1 MELALTST
9 SAITKRITRWRPSE
23 AEMCKVLI
31 ADDSEIMRTAIRKML
46 QEESHIDVVGEA
58 SSFAD
63 TMQKIAS

>member
-1 MELALTST
+1 
-9 SAITKRITRWRPSE
+9 
-23 AEMCKVLI
+23 MCKVLI